1 MDHEFKLLQ
10 DLLLKLGV
18 TFILGAAL
26 FGVYM
31 LMARKRA
38 KKAPRSFFS
47 MSVVTI
53 LLYVLLI
60 LSESKL
66 IGWIDLWEG
75 VSLWTKFAAYLGTA
89 FLLLKAMD
97 IFLLEDYLIVKRGV
111 YIPDLLRLLILV
123 SALAVA
129 GIIFLRTVIGINVVA
144 LVAIPTAATA
154 VIGFALQD
162 TLKRF
167 FAGIWVM

>member
-18 TFILGAAL
+18 TFILAAAL

-38 KKAPRSFFS
+38 KKAPRSFFTI
-47 MSVVTI
+47 SVVTL

-60 LSESKL
+60 LNESEL
-66 IGWIDLWEG
+66 IGWVKLWEG
-75 VSLWTKFAAYLGTA
+75 VYLWTKFSAYLGTA

-97 IFLLEDYLIVKRGV
+97 ILFLEDYLTVK
-111 YIPDLLRLLILV
+111 
-123 SALAVA
+123 
-129 GIIFLRTVIGINVVA
+129 
-144 LVAIPTAATA
+144 
-154 VIGFALQD
+154 
-162 TLKRF
+162 
-167 FAGIWVM
+167 